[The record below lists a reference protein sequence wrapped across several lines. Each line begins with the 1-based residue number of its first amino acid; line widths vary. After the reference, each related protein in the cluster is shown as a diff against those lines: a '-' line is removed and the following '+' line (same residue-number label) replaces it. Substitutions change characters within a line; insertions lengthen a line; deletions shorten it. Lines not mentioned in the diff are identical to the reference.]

1 MASSRRTRRKPAV
14 SGGARTRAA
23 PREHNPAMDQP
34 EYERWWRE
42 SGSAGLRELLYREW
56 DPIGVKDLA
65 DGSEDEYDA
74 YVGQLGRRLRAGASD
89 EDVAAMLQSF
99 RLDMG
104 LDPGDPPL
112 ATARRIGE
120 WYRASLASGS

>member
-1 MASSRRTRRKPAV
+1 
-14 SGGARTRAA
+14 
-23 PREHNPAMDQP
+23 MDQA

-42 SGSAGLRELLYREW
+42 RGSGELREILYRDW

-74 YVGQLGRRLRAGASD
+74 YVGQLGRRLRAGAGD
-89 EDVAAMLQSF
+89 EELAALLEDF

-104 LDPGDPPL
+104 LEPAAPPL
-112 ATARRIGE
+112 DVARRIRD
-120 WYRASLASGS
+120 WYRAATR